1 VRDLHGSTHASAH
14 CPAAI
19 HVNEYVFYSHS
30 PHPRR
35 LLFHEFMMGDGCA
48 SCVDGDQ
55 EFRSNPFPQFVA
67 TTASCLS
74 PIRIKRHANVLAE
87 PWQQSCPRETLVPP
101 RCPDN
106 AHRAVARAKR
116 VQSLAGSPRQT
127 TRYTTT
133 QAVALALH
141 SEPLARNQS
150 PLLATLAPPNSIH
163 AKQRFTSKARLS
175 FNM

>member
-1 VRDLHGSTHASAH
+1 VIKNTKGSPISRSFVKAETI
-14 CPAAI
+14 P
-19 HVNEYVFYSHS
+19 
-30 PHPRR
+30 PRCFFLTTGFALATE
-35 LLFHEFMMGDGCA
+35 LL
-48 SCVDGDQ
+48 
-55 EFRSNPFPQFVA
+55 FRSNPFPQFVA

-74 PIRIKRHANVLAE
+74 PIRIKRHANVLAA

-101 RCPDN
+101 RCPCN
-106 AHRAVARAKR
+106 THRAVARAKR

-141 SEPLARNQS
+141 SEPLARNQT

-175 FNM
+175 FKM